1 MNDVLKLAQSVVVAF
16 APAISGTVAKPDDWY
31 KGLNKSPLNPPGWV
45 FAPVWTALY
54 ALIGIAHNQ
63 YSKTETTVDKTN
75 GEAIYALQL
84 LLNATWSLAFF
95 KEKSPRLALV
105 NIVLLLISIVAT
117 MAAFGRVSKRSAWL
131 LTPYLLWVCFA
142 TYLNAEICRLN
153 PEA

>member
-1 MNDVLKLAQSVVVAF
+1 MNEALKLAQSVVVAF
-16 APAISGTVAKPDDWY
+16 APAISGTVAKPDEWY
-31 KGLNKSPLNPPGWV
+31 RGLNKPPLNPPNWV

-54 ALIGIAHNQ
+54 ALIGIAHNK
-63 YSKTETTVDKTN
+63 YSRTETAVDKTA
-75 GEAIYALQL
+75 GEAIYSLQL

-105 NIVLLLISIVAT
+105 NILLLLAAIVAT
-117 MAAFGRVSKRSAWL
+117 MVAFHRVSRSAASL

-142 TYLNAEICRLN
+142 AYLNAEICRRN